1 MQFAECPEAG
11 PITPEQQQERVQHHD
26 MPAPKALAAQFDR
39 LSVGGGDAS
48 PGSPRS
54 PFAAGSSRGAQQRG
68 AGSAT
73 TSDSDD
79 CGSGG
84 AGSSGDLA
92 AAAAAA
98 GPHLEPPKWRQAAH
112 DLEEPILSPTSERF
126 CLLPVK

>member
-1 MQFAECPEAG
+1 MQLVEECAAG
-11 PITPEQQQERVQHHD
+11 PITPEQQQERLQHHD
-26 MPAPKALAAQFDR
+26 LPQPKALAAQFDG
-39 LSVGGGDAS
+39 LSVGSGAAS

-54 PFAAGSSRGAQQRG
+54 PFAAGGSRQQQRG

-79 CGSGG
+79 CSGG
-84 AGSSGDLA
+84 DSSSGDLA

-98 GPHLEPPKWRQAAH
+98 GPHLDPPRWRQAAH